1 MWNILVTGFRGR
13 TVLENKIQDIVKEVG
28 ARVAVLGK
36 GLYISLVSTKTEWTR
51 EQPKLLI
58 ADC

>member
-1 MWNILVTGFRGR
+1 MVTGFRGR